1 MSWEDR
7 DYASGDPSRRGGGFG
22 GFTGGGGTRFADNPL
37 VWLMTFAPTIGH
49 LFRIRIRVH
58 SFLLLFMLFE
68 FIRRP
73 GVNTLIMEAILFGS
87 ILLHEFGHCFAARAV
102 GGSADDILMWPL
114 GGLAS
119 VDAPRRPLPQF
130 ITVIC
135 GPLVNVAIC
144 IVGIILIISAGGG
157 IESALSF
164 PYFSVHGPAS
174 GVSSTAAL
182 YYLITLD
189 KIIWVNVALFVF
201 NLLPMYPMDGG
212 RMLHCALWK
221 SMGHYKGT
229 MITCTVGMVMAV
241 IVGLYALFSG
251 GAAFILLGIAIMG
264 YLTCDRERKMTRAS
278 ASPESGYMGYD
289 FSGGYS
295 TLDKSASKSSKPGF
309 FARRKQEKQQ
319 GRWRAERERAAAEQL
334 KVDAI
339 LDKVKNSGIAS
350 LTNKEKKMLEE
361 ATRRQNEADRRHGV

>member
-7 DYASGDPSRRGGGFG
+7 DYASGDPTRRADGFG
-22 GFTGGGGTRFADNPL
+22 GLGRSSGGRFADNPL
-37 VWLMTFAPTIGH
+37 VWLLTFAPTIGH

-58 SFLLLFMLFE
+58 SFLLLWMLIE
-68 FIRRP
+68 FLQHP
-73 GVNTLIMEAILFGS
+73 GTDTLIMEAILFGS

-144 IVGIILIISAGGG
+144 VVAGMLFLSAGGG
-157 IESALSF
+157 FESATSF
-164 PYFSVHGPAS
+164 PYFSDLDPA
-174 GVSSTAAL
+174 GVVRYTAAY
-182 YYLITLD
+182 YYLFTL
-189 KIIWVNVALFVF
+189 KSIIWVNVALFVF

-295 TLDKSASKSSKPGF
+295 TLDKSAGKSSKPGF

-319 GRWRAERERAAAEQL
+319 GRWHAERERAAAEQL

-339 LDKVKNSGIAS
+339 LDKVKNNGIAS

-361 ATRRQNEADRRHGV
+361 ATRRQNEMDRRHGV

>member
-58 SFLLLFMLFE
+58 SFLLFFMLFE
-68 FIRRP
+68 FIRSP
-73 GVNTLIMEAILFGS
+73 GVDTLIMEAILFGS

-144 IVGIILIISAGGG
+144 IVGIILIVSAGGG
-157 IESALSF
+157 IGFESSF
-164 PYFSVHGPAS
+164 PFILINGPAG

-182 YYLITLD
+182 YYLITLN

-212 RMLHCALWK
+212 RMLHCVLWK
-221 SMGHYKGT
+221 FMGHYKGT
-229 MITCTVGMVMAV
+229 MITCTIGMVMAV
-241 IVGLYALFSG
+241 IVGIYSLIG
-251 GAAFILLGIAIMG
+251 GAFILLGIAIMG

-278 ASPESGYMGYD
+278 ASVESGYMGYD

-295 TLDKSASKSSKPGF
+295 TLDKSSGKSSKPGF

-319 GRWRAERERAAAEQL
+319 GRWRAERERAAAEQAQ
-334 KVDAI
+334 VDII
-339 LDKVKNSGIAS
+339 LEKVKNQGIAS
-350 LTNKEKKMLEE
+350 LSNKEKRMLEE